1 MLNEE
6 QTSDEQLQGQ
16 FKEKWNRTKSST
28 LTQVFRVNI
37 SKYREIIKNA
47 TSADKVNTNII
58 INISRFLFELSFSLD
73 DTRKI

>member
-6 QTSDEQLQGQ
+6 QTSDEQLQAQ
-16 FKEKWNRTKSST
+16 FKEKWTRTKSST

-47 TSADKVNTNII
+47 TSADKVKFNRII
-58 INISRFLFELSFSLD
+58 SLRFFIKLFYQ
-73 DTRKI
+73 

>member
-6 QTSDEQLQGQ
+6 QASDEQLQSQ

-47 TSADKVNTNII
+47 TSADKVKYNYII
-58 INISRFLFELSFSLD
+58 E
-73 DTRKI
+73 

>member
-6 QTSDEQLQGQ
+6 QTSDEQLQAQ
-16 FKEKWNRTKSST
+16 FKDKWTRTKSST

-47 TSADKVNTNII
+47 TSADKVKSNRIV
-58 INISRFLFELSFSLD
+58 SLRFFIKLFY
-73 DTRKI
+73 

>member
-6 QTSDEQLQGQ
+6 QTSDEQLQAQ
-16 FKEKWNRTKSST
+16 FKEKWTRTKSNT

-47 TSADKVNTNII
+47 TSADKVKLNRV
-58 INISRFLFELSFSLD
+58 ISLRFSIKLFY
-73 DTRKI
+73 

>member
-6 QTSDEQLQGQ
+6 QASDEQLQAQ
-16 FKEKWNRTKSST
+16 FKEKWTRTKSST

-47 TSADKVNTNII
+47 TSADKVKL
-58 INISRFLFELSFSLD
+58 INN
-73 DTRKI
+73 

>member
-6 QTSDEQLQGQ
+6 QTSDEQLQAQ
-16 FKEKWNRTKSST
+16 FKDKWTRTKSST

-47 TSADKVNTNII
+47 TSADKVKSNRIV
-58 INISRFLFELSFSLD
+58 SLRLFIKLFY
-73 DTRKI
+73 

>member
-6 QTSDEQLQGQ
+6 QTSDEQLQAQ
-16 FKEKWNRTKSST
+16 FKEKWTRTKSST

-47 TSADKVNTNII
+47 TSADKVKFNRII
-58 INISRFLFELSFSLD
+58 SLRFCIKLFYQ
-73 DTRKI
+73 

>member
-6 QTSDEQLQGQ
+6 QASDDQLQAQ

-28 LTQVFRVNI
+28 LTQAFRVNI

-47 TSADKVNTNII
+47 TSADKVYYIGNVLII
-58 INISRFLFELSFSLD
+58 HHI
-73 DTRKI
+73 

>member
-6 QTSDEQLQGQ
+6 QVSDEQLHGQ
-16 FKEKWNRTKSST
+16 FKDKWNRTKSST

-47 TSADKVNTNII
+47 TSADKVNTPI
-58 INISRFLFELSFSLD
+58 INISKFLIEFLLSSD
-73 DTRKI
+73 DTRKV